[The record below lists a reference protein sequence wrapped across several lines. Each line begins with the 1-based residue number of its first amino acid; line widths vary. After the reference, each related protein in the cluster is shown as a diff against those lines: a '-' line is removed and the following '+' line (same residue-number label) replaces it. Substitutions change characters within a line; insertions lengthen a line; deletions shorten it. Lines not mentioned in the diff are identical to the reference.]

1 MYAVIEDSGT
11 QFKVAEGMRV
21 DVDLRDVEPGDT
33 IEFNKVLF
41 CSKDD
46 VAKVGTPYVESAV
59 VHGRVEAEIK
69 DKKVI
74 SFKMRRRKASRR
86 KKGHRQRYLRVLIT
100 DIVSP

>member
-21 DVDLRDVEPGDT
+21 DVDLRDAESGDIVEFD
-33 IEFNKVLF
+33 KVLF

-46 VAKVGTPYVESAV
+46 ATTVGTPYVESAV
-59 VHGRVEAEIK
+59 VRGRVEAEIK